1 MGSQKGIGRR
11 FLAGAAAAPLILA
24 AVWAGIERGQRP
36 WGPAPPLLSEIVLPG
51 AGPAPLAPPAP
62 LQPGWDLANIDH
74 AQVDYWVGRL
84 QTDRRPII
92 EAALKMRGRYGP
104 LVSQALAQR
113 GMPKDLLFLAMIE
126 SGFNPRAYSRA
137 HASGL
142 WQFIRETGGRYG
154 LEVNR
159 AVDER
164 RDPVESTDAALRY
177 LGALHKRFGS
187 WYLAAAAYNTGEN
200 RVGRIMREEKGR
212 ERGTDA
218 DFYDIYHRLPGQTRD
233 YVPVMIAAARIG
245 KDPAAYGFKVDP
257 HGPWTYREV
266 TAAPATTLAA
276 LARRAGTTVAALR
289 ELNPHLKLDRT
300 RNDRS
305 MVVRVPAPEAAD

>member
-1 MGSQKGIGRR
+1 MGWWGEGGR
-11 FLAGAAAAPLILA
+11 FLAGVAAAPFLLA
-24 AVWAGIERGQRP
+24 AVWAGIERGQRLSP
-36 WGPAPPLLSEIVLPG
+36 VTSPPGPAAAREDGPASAVLPD
-51 AGPAPLAPPAP
+51 AVP
-62 LQPGWDLANIDH
+62 PGWELANIPH
-74 AQVDYWVGRL
+74 PQVDYWLARL

-92 EAALKMRGRYGP
+92 ESALRLRGRYGP
-104 LVSQALAQR
+104 LISRALAER
-113 GMPKDLLFLAMIE
+113 GMPQELLYLAMIE
-126 SGFNPRAYSRA
+126 SGFNPHAYSKA
-137 HASGL
+137 HASGV
-142 WQFIRETGGRYG
+142 WQFVRETGARYG

-200 RVGRIMREEKGR
+200 RVARIMREEKGR

-218 DFYDIYHRLPGQTRD
+218 DFYEIYHRLPGQTRD

-245 KDPAAYGFKVDP
+245 KNPAAYGFDVDP
-257 HGPWTYREV
+257 HKPWSYREV
-266 TAAPATTLAA
+266 TAAPATPLAS
-276 LARRAGTTVAALR
+276 LARRARTTVSALKQ
-289 ELNPHLKLDRT
+289 LNPQLKLERT

-305 MVVRVPAPEAAD
+305 MAIRVPDAAD

>member
-1 MGSQKGIGRR
+1 MRAWGEGGR
-11 FLAGAAAAPLILA
+11 FLAGVAAAPLLVA
-24 AVWAGIERGQRP
+24 AVWAGIERGQRLSS
-36 WGPAPPLLSEIVLPG
+36 APPPVPEPTRAEDLAPSAVLPE
-51 AGPAPLAPPAP
+51 APA
-62 LQPGWDLANIDH
+62 PGWDLANIPH
-74 AQVDYWVGRL
+74 PQVDYWLVRL
-84 QTDRRPII
+84 QTERRPII
-92 EAALKMRGRYGP
+92 ESALRLRGRYGP
-104 LVSQALAQR
+104 LISQALAER
-113 GMPKDLLFLAMIE
+113 GMPQELLYLAMIE
-126 SGFNPRAYSRA
+126 SGFNPRAYSKA

-142 WQFIRETGGRYG
+142 WQFVRETGTRYG

-200 RVGRIMREEKGR
+200 RVARIMREEKGR

-218 DFYDIYHRLPGQTRD
+218 EFYEIYHRLPGQTRD

-245 KDPAAYGFKVDP
+245 KNPEAYGFDVDP
-257 HGPWTYREV
+257 HEPWSYREV
-266 TAAPATTLAA
+266 KAAPATPLAS
-276 LARRAGTTVAALR
+276 LARRARTTVAAIKQ
-289 ELNPHLKLDRT
+289 LNPHLKLERT

-305 MVVRVPAPEAAD
+305 MAVRVPDAAD

>member
-1 MGSQKGIGRR
+1 MGRFGRVDG
-11 FLAGAAAAPLILA
+11 FLAGVAAAPLVLA
-24 AVWAGIERGQRP
+24 AVWTGTERAERL
-36 WGPAPPLLSEIVLPG
+36 GPGVPEARAEAAPAAVPV
-51 AGPAPLAPPAP
+51 
-62 LQPGWDLANIDH
+62 LQPGWDLADIPH
-74 AQVDYWVGRL
+74 ERVDYWVTRL
-84 QTDRRPII
+84 QTDRRPIL
-92 EAALKMRGRYGP
+92 EDALRRRGRYGP
-104 LVSQALAQR
+104 LVSRALDGR
-113 GMPKDLLFLAMIE
+113 GMPQDLIYLAMIE

-142 WQFIRETGGRYG
+142 WQFIRETGKRYG

-177 LGALHKRFGS
+177 LGALYKRFGS

-218 DFYDIYHRLPGQTRD
+218 EFYEIFHRLPVQTRD

-245 KDPAAYGFKVDP
+245 KDPRAYGFDVKP
-257 HGPWTYREV
+257 LEPWSYREV
-266 TAAPATTLAA
+266 TAAPATPLTT
-276 LARRAGTTVAALR
+276 LARRARTTVAALK
-289 ELNPHLKLDRT
+289 ELNPHLALDRT
-300 RNDRS
+300 RNDRP
-305 MVVRVPAPEAAD
+305 MVVRVPAPAEAAD